1 MELLREDRMTPTLVL
16 VAVVAGW
23 VALSLTWKVTR
34 KLAKVGLTIVLVVAT
49 VSMVQHHPDTVRHGA
64 DVARS
69 GYVTLKHLVE

>member
-23 VALSLTWKVTR
+23 VALSLTR